1 MVHIL
6 YDVLTIY
13 ILASSLPD
21 QSKAITFFALK
32 VHIRHLHLNYF
43 LYGIKVKM
51 MLSLMDLYKY
61 QNKTNIF

>member
-32 VHIRHLHLNYF
+32 VHIRHLLFIYF
-43 LYGIKVKM
+43 LYTKMYRGIKRLNVAYPDE
-51 MLSLMDLYKY
+51 S
-61 QNKTNIF
+61 